1 MKYIKATFLENPQ
14 IQINNTKQERPKK
27 LEEKKKGNV
36 SIYHL
41 TKPLPSLA
49 RTSAAAAAAYPSVDS
64 ASALFL
70 ITFSSSWRQ
79 VVGFGMR
86 GK

>member
-27 LEEKKKGNV
+27 LEEKKRGNA

-49 RTSAAAAAAYPSVDS
+49 RTSAAAAAYPSVDS
-64 ASALFL
+64 ASTLFL